1 MDRAITLKLRR
12 KLPHEQVERLRHA
25 EEDFFKQLQ
34 TKLEQFAADYQPV
47 VRRAKPDLPSALN
60 DREQDNWEPLLAIA
74 DVAGADW
81 SSRARDA
88 ALKLSALDNA
98 TSCEGTDILSSIQE
112 IFEQK
117 NIDRISSADLID
129 ALCADDEQSWATYN
143 HGKPM
148 SPRQLASLLKEYG
161 IKSKTVRIGYATP
174 KGFEQTQFD
183 DAFSRYLTPSE
194 LIRHTQQTNASK
206 AFSVADGLGVA
217 ATSSSSATEI
227 LKPSLDC
234 CGVVD
239 KFEKQNKMSELDK
252 SWAEFGK
259 S

>member
-1 MDRAITLKLRR
+1 VTPI
-12 KLPHEQVERLRHA
+12 
-25 EEDFFKQLQ
+25 
-34 TKLEQFAADYQPV
+34 
-47 VRRAKPDLPSALN
+47 
-60 DREQDNWEPLLAIA
+60 PLA
-74 DVAGADW
+74 DVAGANW
-81 SSRARDA
+81 SHRARGA
-88 ALKLSALDNA
+88 ALKLAAMDNA
-98 TSCEGTDILSSIQE
+98 TDSEGTDILSSIKE

-174 KGFEQTQFD
+174 KGFEQIQFD

-194 LIRHTQQTNASK
+194 LIRHTQQTNTSK
-206 AFSVADGLGVA
+206 AYSVADELGVA
-217 ATSSSSATEI
+217 ATSSFSATEI
-227 LKPSLDC
+227 PKPSLDC

-239 KFEKQNKMSELDK
+239 KFEKHTAKNELDL
-252 SWAEFGK
+252 SWAKYCYE